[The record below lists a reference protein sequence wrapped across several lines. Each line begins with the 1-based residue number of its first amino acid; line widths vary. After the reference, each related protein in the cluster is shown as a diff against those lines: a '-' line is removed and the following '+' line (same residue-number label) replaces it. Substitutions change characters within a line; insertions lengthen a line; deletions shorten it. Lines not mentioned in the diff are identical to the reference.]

1 MANSNKDSLGNN
13 ILYTSS
19 SGDTQKYLNR
29 MKEVRRTQQES
40 FGSKKIDINDFI
52 LSPEGWETAMFCIYF
67 LLIPYVTGAVFL
79 FLFIAHASVTNFFVL
94 DFSAFF
100 IVWTIGYETI
110 AALLLIS
117 IFISYLNYMR
127 KPSHKEVRK

>member
-1 MANSNKDSLGNN
+1 MANSNKDSFGNN
-13 ILYTSS
+13 PLYGSS
-19 SGDTQKYLNR
+19 NNDTQKYLNR
-29 MKEVRRTQQES
+29 MKDVRHTQQES
-40 FGSKKIDINDFI
+40 FGSTKIDINEFI

-94 DFSAFF
+94 NFSAFF

-110 AALLLIS
+110 AALILIS
-117 IFISYLNYMR
+117 IFISYLNYLR
-127 KPSHKEVRK
+127 EPAHKKVRR